1 MGRSSLPVG
10 AWGTVSA
17 KKDAA
22 SGKWR
27 ASCRFRGWDGVTRTY
42 SKFGST
48 KGKAE
53 TALLASMKERQQ
65 HAGRVAW
72 NPSLNVVAEKWL
84 ASIEVPKVVVD
95 TQGNMVAAGS
105 TGGIRRQTWDQ
116 YEGLIY
122 RLIEPALGALKI
134 NEISTSTCDSFLR
147 SLVVEGKGHTNAR
160 LAKTVLQQIMSYAI
174 RHDLYVGGNPVR
186 EVDRVNRPR
195 KKPVALSAATL
206 HDVREAVRT
215 WRTEPGHFGP
225 RPSNVLADVVD
236 VLIGT
241 GARIGEVL
249 AVRFEDIDLSGDVG
263 KIALTGTLVEP
274 RHGPKYRQSFIKN
287 RSSERV
293 IPVPRFVVD
302 VLIRRSLESPEIN
315 KAGALF
321 WSRTGTYVQA
331 SSVRRQLRSALTAS
345 NMENTAVIT
354 PHAFR
359 RTVASLLARELT
371 DGAAAAML
379 GHADVSMTHAAYIE
393 RLRDV
398 ADYTTVLE
406 RLAPKP
412 NPSRLPADI
421 G

>member
-17 KKDAA
+17 KKDTA

-27 ASCRFRGWDGVTRTY
+27 ASCRFRGWDGVTRIY

-53 TALLASMKERQQ
+53 TALLASMKERQLL
-65 HAGRVAW
+65 AGRVTA
-72 NPSLNVVAEKWL
+72 NPPLNDVASKWL
-84 ASIEVPKVVVD
+84 VSIEVPKVNVD
-95 TQGNMVAAGS
+95 AKGNMIAAAS

-134 NEISTSTCDSFLR
+134 NEINTSTCDSFLR
-147 SLVVEGKGHTNAR
+147 SLVVGGKGHTNAR
-160 LAKTVLQQIMSYAI
+160 LAKTVLMQIMSYAI

-186 EVDRVNRPR
+186 EVDRLNRPR
-195 KKPVALSAATL
+195 KKPVSLSAATL
-206 HDVREAVRT
+206 HDVREAVGS
-215 WRTEPGHFGP
+215 WRTEPGQFGP

-249 AVRFEDIDLSGDVG
+249 AIRLEDIDLSGDVG
-263 KIALTGTLVEP
+263 KIALTGTLVER
-274 RHGPKYRQSFIKN
+274 RHGPKYRQSFLKN

-302 VLIRRSLESPEIN
+302 VLIRRSFKSPENN

-345 NMENTAVIT
+345 NMENTSAIT

-371 DGAAAAML
+371 EGL
-379 GHADVSMTHAAYIE
+379 
-393 RLRDV
+393 L
-398 ADYTTVLE
+398 
-406 RLAPKP
+406 
-412 NPSRLPADI
+412 LPCWVTPTSP
-421 G
+421 